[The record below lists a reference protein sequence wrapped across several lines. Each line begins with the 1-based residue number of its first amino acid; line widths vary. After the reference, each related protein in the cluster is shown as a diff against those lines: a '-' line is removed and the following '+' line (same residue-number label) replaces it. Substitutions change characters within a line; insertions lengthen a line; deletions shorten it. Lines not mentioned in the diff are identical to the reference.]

1 MDPVHIHL
9 MLNHFPVIGMVLGFF
24 LFLFALRKRSGD
36 LIKASLGGFILLAI
50 LAVPTYLSGTW
61 AEDGVEHLPGVSE
74 PMIEQHEDASAV
86 ALVGV
91 AILGVMSLT
100 GLMMFRKLGQFPA
113 WFMMLTLTLSLVT
126 VGMMAYTG
134 NLGGKVRHTELR
146 NSPAQSAQTEHGETH
161 DKD

>member
-24 LFLFALRKRSGD
+24 LFLFAIRKRSGD
-36 LIKASLGGFILLAI
+36 LIKASLGGFILLAL
-50 LAVPTYLSGTW
+50 LAVPTYLSGAY
-61 AEDGVEHLPGVSE
+61 AEKGVEHLSGVSE
-74 PMIEQHEDASAV
+74 SMIGLHEDAAAV

-100 GLMMFRKLGQFPA
+100 GLMMFRRQGHFPA
-113 WFMMLTLTLSLVT
+113 WFMVLTLVLSLVT

-146 NSPAQSAQTEHGETH
+146 DGAAQSAETRH
-161 DKD
+161 SEDHAKE